1 MKKWFKENKKSLIVA
16 MIIFC
21 AVLVSQSVL
30 KQGFDNLILP
40 YLSIVVNNSWLV
52 QVLLVGLICLIN
64 VYSCINS
71 NSLYNGSKIISSRII
86 WIILL
91 LSIYIYFRLTYQSDY
106 IFYGLDCLSISYVD
120 CCVLLTIL
128 IEIGLVIHRVVNQ
141 MAATQTPDN
150 KPETLQPFM
159 PDVPVDKDLMKRVN
173 HVKGLLNKILASYN
187 RGVTKKQSFSI
198 LLNEKYGAGKTTF
211 MLNLKGQIKSNDA
224 YVIDFKPWL
233 CPDSQ
238 QMVTELLNQF
248 IENKIPVKERLFTK
262 YAQALANES
271 SWVGIAS
278 RFILN
283 STSTSLSKHF
293 DDIAENMQSLKKPI
307 IVLVDDV
314 DRLSENELMELIKL
328 IRNTAAFPNVFYIVA
343 ADKGYLCTALT
354 SKDINEPE
362 IFLQKFFNFEM
373 TFPKDDFCLE
383 EILKEKL
390 MQVVNNQDVVLNF
403 LTTIGVRDILQTP
416 RDAYRFCN
424 MLSFEIDIL
433 RQSNVINE
441 INIMD
446 FMRLT
451 LLRYF
456 SDEVYKFLR
465 DQDDRIL
472 DIKHNDIV
480 LKEDFKDVIY
490 SQDKTI
496 TEVAA
501 KITNSSVKKV
511 KCSTFNDAIQSSIP
525 TKGQIILD
533 LLYDLFPDS
542 PKYYQYAI
550 SKVGEYFKYFSG
562 VNARFEIMSSEVQ
575 RIINLPV
582 IEFKD
587 EFDKICLDNKFD
599 NFQNKLLRYLRSQD
613 TNNINIFKNLVY
625 VWQYIKSLPENKD
638 FSNDDL
644 FNLDMLSI
652 SFECFCLKGRA
663 IDDEELSNIKSQLD
677 EWFKTEEDLEYLAL
691 ALHHLI
697 SIPNSQIRIIL
708 SNNEIREYSNMVFR
722 RFIYEQM
729 SKEPFSEKIVKQYYS
744 FGLSL
749 WQTQLQEFI
758 KSLSRRERDEWI
770 RRVVYKDQNNKW
782 RWNLKL
788 IKGINAHHGTS
799 LDSYFFELGIQ
810 FDSQLQTALNKVNID
825 FLVERQIDNDFVKY
839 IIELNERYEK

>member
-16 MIIFC
+16 LITFC

-40 YLSIVVNNSWLV
+40 YLSIVANNSWLV
-52 QVLLVGLICLIN
+52 QVPLVGLICLIY
-64 VYSCINS
+64 VYSCIKS
-71 NSLYNGSKIISSRII
+71 SSLYNGSKIISSRII

-91 LSIYIYFRLTYQSDY
+91 LSIFIYLRLTYQSDY
-106 IFYGLDCLSISYVD
+106 IFYGIKSLRISYTDICAIFVFLVELILVVSRIVNKIAKKSND
-120 CCVLLTIL
+120 NQSETI
-128 IEIGLVIHRVVNQ
+128 Q
-141 MAATQTPDN
+141 SFTPDI
-150 KPETLQPFM
+150 PAS
-159 PDVPVDKDLMKRVN
+159 KDRMKRIN
-173 HVKGLLNKILASYN
+173 HLEGLLNKILASYN
-187 RGVTKKQSFSI
+187 SGVTKKQSFTI

-238 QMVTELLNQF
+238 QMATELLNQF
-248 IENKIPVKERLFTK
+248 VENDIPVKERLFTK
-262 YAQALANES
+262 YAQALTNES
-271 SWVGIAS
+271 SWVGVAS
-278 RFILN
+278 RFVLS

-293 DDIAENMQSLKKPI
+293 DDIAEDMQSLKKPI

-314 DRLSENELMELIKL
+314 DRLSEDELIELIKL

-343 ADKGYLCTALT
+343 ADKGYLSSTLEN
-354 SKDINEPE
+354 KGIKEPE

-390 MQVVNNQDVVLNF
+390 MQVVNDQDVVINF
-403 LTTIGVRDILQTP
+403 LTTIGVRDVLQTP

-424 MLSFEIDIL
+424 MLSFEVDIL
-433 RQSNVINE
+433 QQSNVINE
-441 INIMD
+441 INMMD
-446 FMRLT
+446 LMRLT
-451 LLRYF
+451 LLRYY
-456 SDEVYKFLR
+456 SDEIYKFLR

-472 DIKHNDIV
+472 DINHNDIV
-480 LKEDFKDVIY
+480 LKDDFKDVIY
-490 SQDKTI
+490 THDKTI
-496 TEVAA
+496 TELAA
-501 KITNSSVKKV
+501 KITNSPVKKV
-511 KCSTFNDAIQSSIP
+511 RCSTYNDALESSMP
-525 TKGQIILD
+525 TKGKIILD

-542 PKYYQYAI
+542 PKYNQYAI

-562 VNARFEIMSSEVQ
+562 RNAKYEIMGLEVQ

-582 IEFKD
+582 NAFKLA
-587 EFDKICLDNKFD
+587 FDKICIDNKFD
-599 NFQNKLLRYLRSQD
+599 NFQDKLLRYLRNQD

-638 FSNDDL
+638 FSNDEL
-644 FNLDMLSI
+644 FSIDMLSL
-652 SFECFCLKGRA
+652 SFECFCLKSRVV
-663 IDDEELSNIKSQLD
+663 DDNEISNIKSQLD

-722 RFIYEQM
+722 RFIDEQM
-729 SKEPFSEKIVKQYYS
+729 SKAPFSERIVKQYYS
-744 FGLSL
+744 FGFSL
-749 WQTQLQEFI
+749 WQAHLQEFI
-758 KSLSRRERDEWI
+758 KSLSQQEKGEWI

-782 RWNLKL
+782 HWNLKL

-825 FLVERQIDNDFVKY
+825 FLVERQMDNDFVKY